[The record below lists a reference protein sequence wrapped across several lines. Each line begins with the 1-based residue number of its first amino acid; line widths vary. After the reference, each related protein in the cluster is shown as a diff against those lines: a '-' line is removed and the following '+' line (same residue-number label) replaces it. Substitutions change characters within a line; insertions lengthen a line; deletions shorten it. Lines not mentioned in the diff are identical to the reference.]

1 MTSWGSILKII
12 EKKSNEENIR
22 REESSLYKCNIFQRL
37 TVKPNDDDE

>member
-1 MTSWGSILKII
+1 MGINFKDNR
-12 EKKSNEENIR
+12 KKSNEENIR